1 VDAAPSATYDR
12 ANEGNRIM
20 RRVLGVVGLIG
31 LGVLLGFVVRLIWP
45 REDVPPVYVPP
56 VTDQVSAERTAA

>member
-1 VDAAPSATYDR
+1 
-12 ANEGNRIM
+12 M

-45 REDVPPVYVPP
+45 REDAVPVYVPP
-56 VTDQVSAERTAA
+56 ATDPVSGERTAS